1 MKTIIAGCGRL
12 GAGLAERLAE
22 AGHQVTVVDIA
33 EAAFARLGPTF
44 TGERL
49 VGVGFDRDVLV
60 RAGIDGADGLAAVT
74 GSDEANAV
82 IARVAQRIFRVPR
95 VVARI
100 YDPGKAAIYRRL
112 GVQVIS
118 PVDWGIQRLAE
129 LLSFGTIGELLSLGS
144 GQVDLVEAELPAL
157 LGGRPIGE
165 LAAPGEV
172 LPVAIS
178 RSGRT
183 FIPTEG
189 VVLETGDIV
198 HLAVVAASR
207 RRLESLLDTR

>member
-1 MKTIIAGCGRL
+1 MKAIITGCGRL
-12 GAGLAERLAE
+12 GAGLARRLAE
-22 AGHQVTVVDIA
+22 AGHTVTVLDVDPG
-33 EAAFARLGPTF
+33 AFTRLGPAF
-44 TGERL
+44 AGQRL
-49 VGVGFDRDVLV
+49 VGVGFDRDLLL
-60 RAGIDGADGLAAVT
+60 RAGVEGVDGLAAVT

-100 YDPGKAAIYRRL
+100 YDPGKAHIYRRL
-112 GVQVIS
+112 GIQVIS
-118 PVDWGIQRLAE
+118 PVDWGIERMVG
-129 LLSFGTIGELLSLGS
+129 LLTFATVGELLALGS
-144 GQVDLVEAELPAL
+144 GQVDLVEAELPPL
-157 LGGRPIGE
+157 LAGRPIAE

-189 VVLETGDIV
+189 AVLEAGDIV
-198 HLAVVAASR
+198 HLAVLAASR
-207 RRLESLLDTR
+207 PRLESLLGTT

>member
-1 MKTIIAGCGRL
+1 MKTIVTGCGRL
-12 GAGLAERLAE
+12 GSGVARRLVQ
-22 AGHQVTVVDIA
+22 AGHSVTVIDA
-33 EAAFARLGPTF
+33 DDGAFARLGPSF
-44 TGERL
+44 AGQRL
-49 VGVGFDRDVLV
+49 VGVGFDRDLLL
-60 RAGIDGADGLAAVT
+60 RAGIERADALAAVT

-100 YDPGKAAIYRRL
+100 YDPGKAHIYRRL
-112 GVQVIS
+112 GIQVIS
-118 PVDWGIQRLAE
+118 PVDWGIERLTH
-129 LLSFGTIGELLSLGS
+129 LLTFATVGELLTLGS
-144 GQVDLVEAELPAL
+144 GQVDLVEVELPPL
-157 LGGRPIGE
+157 LAGRPIAE

-189 VVLETGDIV
+189 VVLEVGDIV
-198 HLAVVAASR
+198 QLAVLAASR
-207 RRLESLLDTR
+207 ARLESLLGTL